1 MAKTVVGLLENPEE
15 ARKVVEEL
23 RHSGFRKKDIGL
35 VVKDV
40 PEEFK
45 AVMKDMGKGGAIG
58 ALAGLVLAATTAIVP
73 GLGPLLVAGPAAALV
88 AGAAY
93 GGLAGSIIGGLI
105 SKGVPEDDAHAYA
118 EGVRRG
124 GALVTV
130 RAENDEQ
137 IERAVEIMQRHGAV
151 KIDERMRQW
160 KSNGWSG
167 RFDEKAPAA
176 ARPEEPRPAGEL
188 LSAVEVYS
196 MVIELPERRRRDQ
209 PYSGEERRKA
219 A

>member
-15 ARKVVEEL
+15 ARKVIEEL

-35 VVKDV
+35 VVSDV

-45 AVMKDMGKGGAIG
+45 AVMKDMGKGAAIG
-58 ALAGLVLAATTAIVP
+58 ALAGLVLAATTTIVP
-73 GLGPLLVAGPAAALV
+73 GFGPLLVAGPAAALV

-105 SKGVPEDDAHAYA
+105 SKGVPKDHAHAYA

-151 KIDERMRQW
+151 KIEERMRQW
-160 KSNGWSG
+160 KSKGWSG
-167 RFDEKAPAA
+167 RFDEKAPAR

-196 MVIELPERRRRDQ
+196 MIELPERRRRDQ